1 MRIQPLLRILLA
13 AATATVPAVGLAP
26 HPAQAAPADCA
37 TTTPA
42 TVAGYLDTAMP
53 RLLSEHRVPGA
64 VVSVVSSGQTVFAKG
79 YGVADTARGTPF
91 DASGTLVQ
99 VGSVTKLFTWTA
111 VMQQVEAGRLDL
123 HADVNRYLKGFQLP
137 ATFPEP
143 VTLLDLMDHTAGF
156 EDSTIG
162 SYARTAADVPPL
174 RDYLASH
181 VPARIRPPG
190 QISAYS
196 NYGAGL
202 AGYIVAQ
209 VSGEPYDEY
218 VRRHLLDPL
227 GMSRSTVS
235 QPVPAA
241 LAGDLAQSY
250 DSDAD
255 PPAPIPLRYDNTPPD
270 GALSTTAMDMANFMT
285 AELDG
290 GRYGDASI
298 LSAAGMAQMHE
309 RSFAADPR
317 LDGYAHGFME
327 KVVNGHRVLM
337 HDGGEEGFRSAVML
351 VPGCGLGV
359 FLSMNGTG
367 GDDAAGEFTDG
378 FFGRFAPPS
387 AVSDPVSDTGPT
399 ARDPLTVAAPRAG
412 FYLPTRHNQSSVE
425 KLTNLLGALRL
436 TVATDGTVHFG
447 GKAWVSQGGGVY
459 RTPDGTGRLVFLAAP
474 DGRRYLATDGPAY
487 ELVPAT
493 ATAPTNLLVLLGI
506 AVAALSALVLPAG
519 WVLRRLRRRPARAT
533 AVWRTARA
541 LAAGSALAGL
551 GFLGALFATLTGNT
565 DDFLYRVP
573 TSFALLLA
581 VPVVGLAAAAVA
593 TALTVGGW
601 RGSGAGVAARVHQV
615 VLLLGLAAFT
625 WFGWQWNLIGWQY
638 H

>member
-13 AATATVPAVGLAP
+13 AATAAVPAVGLAP

-290 GRYGDASI
+290 GARQRSAGAGTKHERPEAAQRRARSKLVVGDQLLELRQHVI
-298 LSAAGMAQMHE
+298 GRAAGRLGEGVARVARGPRRIVH
-309 RSFAADPR
+309 AAR
-317 LDGYAHGFME
+317 TLLH
-327 KVVNGHRVLM
+327 
-337 HDGGEEGFRSAVML
+337 AVCCAAEHL
-351 VPGCGLGV
+351 PENVA
-359 FLSMNGTG
+359 
-367 GDDAAGEFTDG
+367 DAAG
-378 FFGRFAPPS
+378 
-387 AVSDPVSDTGPT
+387 
-399 ARDPLTVAAPRAG
+399 
-412 FYLPTRHNQSSVE
+412 
-425 KLTNLLGALRL
+425 
-436 TVATDGTVHFG
+436 AT
-447 GKAWVSQGGGVY
+447 
-459 RTPDGTGRLVFLAAP
+459 RLVAELAQ
-474 DGRRYLATDGPAY
+474 DLA
-487 ELVPAT
+487 E
-493 ATAPTNLLVLLGI
+493 
-506 AVAALSALVLPAG
+506 AA
-519 WVLRRLRRRPARAT
+519 
-533 AVWRTARA
+533 A
-541 LAAGSALAGL
+541 LAAEHV
-551 GFLGALFATLTGNT
+551 TQN
-565 DDFLYRVP
+565 
-573 TSFALLLA
+573 
-581 VPVVGLAAAAVA
+581 VV
-593 TALTVGGW
+593 
-601 RGSGAGVAARVHQV
+601 
-615 VLLLGLAAFT
+615 
-625 WFGWQWNLIGWQY
+625 
-638 H
+638 